1 MCEQKRRKGEMSS
14 LNNSVDD
21 NHHLHHSN
29 SNNNVLRRQH
39 PQDLDHTSDYIPQAP
54 VQPQTLQV
62 QPQPQSRRPRGFAAT
77 AAAAATGL
85 NAGGKGKKEREKEK
99 ERTKLRERHRRAIT
113 SRMLAG
119 LRQYGN
125 FPLPARADMNDVL
138 AALAREA
145 GWVVEADGTTYRQ
158 SPPPSH
164 LAAFPVRSVESP
176 LSASSLRNCSVKA
189 SMDCQASVL
198 RIDESLSPASLDSVV
213 IAERDTNSEKY
224 ASASPLN
231 SVECLEADQ
240 LMQDIHAGVH
250 ENDFTGT
257 PKVPVYVKL
266 PTGIINNF
274 CQLVDPE
281 GVRQEVSHLQSLNVD
296 GVVVDCWWGIV
307 EGWSPQKYTWSGYR
321 ELFDI
326 IREFKLKLQVVMAFH
341 ESGENDSGDTLIT
354 LPQWV
359 LEIGKENGDIFF
371 TDRGGRRN
379 TECLSWG
386 IDKERVLKGRTG
398 VEVYFDFM
406 RSFRTEFDDLF
417 AEGVVSA
424 VEIGLGASGELK
436 YPSFPER
443 IGWRYPGVG
452 EFQCYDKYLQQS
464 LCRAAKARGHSFWA
478 KGPDNAG
485 EYNSR
490 PNETG
495 FFCERG
501 GYDSYYGRFFLH
513 WYAQSLI
520 DHADNVLSLAA
531 FAFEE
536 TKIIVKVPAVHWWY
550 KTTSHAAELTAGFYN
565 PTNQDGYS
573 PVFEVLKRHSVA
585 LKLVCLRLPVPAQEY
600 DEALADPEAL
610 SWQVLNSAW
619 DQGLTVAGENALP
632 CYDRE
637 GFMSMV
643 EMAKPRDDPDHHHFS
658 FFVYQQLTPLVPG
671 TICFAELDYFIKSMH
686 GEISGDLVP

>member
-1 MCEQKRRKGEMSS
+1 M
-14 LNNSVDD
+14 SVDND
-21 NHHLHHSN
+21 DATNTN
-29 SNNNVLRRQH
+29 FQH
-39 PQDLDHTSDYIPQAP
+39 QHQDLDHSSDYLSNPLPQILDSHP
-54 VQPQTLQV
+54 
-62 QPQPQSRRPRGFAAT
+62 QPQPQPQPQARRPRGFAAT
-77 AAAAATGL
+77 AAAAAMGPTTT
-85 NAGGKGKKEREKEK
+85 AKGKKEREKEK

-176 LSASSLRNCSVKA
+176 LSSSSLRNCSVKA
-189 SMDCQASVL
+189 ALDHQPSVL

-213 IAERDTNSEKY
+213 IAERDTKSEKY
-224 ASASPLN
+224 TSASPIN

-240 LMQDIHAGVH
+240 LMQDIRSGEH
-250 ENDFTGT
+250 ENDYTGI
-257 PKVPVYVKL
+257 PNVPVFVKL
-266 PTGIINNF
+266 PTGVINNF
-274 CQLVDPE
+274 CQLVDPG
-281 GVRQEVSHLQSLNVD
+281 GVRQELSHLKSLDVD
-296 GVVVDCWWGIV
+296 GIVIDCWWGIV
-307 EGWSPQKYTWSGYR
+307 EGWCPQKYVWSGYR
-321 ELFDI
+321 ELFNI

-341 ESGENDSGDTLIT
+341 EFGGNESGDMLIT
-354 LPQWV
+354 LPRWV
-359 LEIGKENGDIFF
+359 LDIGKENGDIFF
-371 TDRGGRRN
+371 SDREGRRN

-398 VEVYFDFM
+398 IEVYFDFM
-406 RSFRTEFDDLF
+406 RSFRMEFDDLF
-417 AEGVVSA
+417 AEGLVSGI
-424 VEIGLGASGELK
+424 EIGLGASGELK

-443 IGWRYPGVG
+443 IGWRYPGIG

-464 LCRAAKARGHSFWA
+464 LCRAAKLRGHSFWA

-490 PNETG
+490 PHETG

-501 GYDSYYGRFFLH
+501 DYDSYYGRFFLN

-520 DHADNVLSLAA
+520 EHADNVLSLASL
-531 FAFEE
+531 AFEE

-550 KTTSHAAELTAGFYN
+550 KTASHAAELTAGFYN
-565 PTNQDGYS
+565 STNQDGYS
-573 PVFEVLKRHSVA
+573 SVFEVLRKHMVT
-585 LKLVCLRLPVPAQEY
+585 LKFVCLRLHVSGQEN
-600 DEALADPEAL
+600 DEALADPEGL

-619 DQGLTVAGENALP
+619 DRGLTVAGENALP

-637 GFMSMV
+637 GYMSMV
-643 EMAKPRDDPDHHHFS
+643 EMAKPRNDPDHRHFT
-658 FFVYQQLTPLVPG
+658 FFVYQQPIPLGEG
-671 TICFAELDYFIKSMH
+671 TICLSELAYFIKSMH
-686 GEISGDLVP
+686 GKDS

>member
-1 MCEQKRRKGEMSS
+1 MSS
-14 LNNSVDD
+14 INNSVDD
-21 NHHLHHSN
+21 DHHA
-29 SNNNVLRRQH
+29 NNNTNNALRRQH
-39 PQDLDHTSDYIPQAP
+39 PRDLDHSSDYLPTP
-54 VQPQTLQV
+54 
-62 QPQPQSRRPRGFAAT
+62 QPQPQARRPRGFAAT
-77 AAAAATGL
+77 AAAATTGPS
-85 NAGGKGKKEREKEK
+85 AGAKGKKEREKEK

-145 GWVVEADGTTYRQ
+145 GWVVETDGTTYRQ

-164 LAAFPVRSVESP
+164 LATFPVRSVESP

-189 SMDCQASVL
+189 TMDCQPSVL

-213 IAERDTNSEKY
+213 IAERDTKSEKY
-224 ASASPLN
+224 TSASPIN

-240 LMQDIHAGVH
+240 LMQDIRSGEH

-266 PTGIINNF
+266 PIGVINNF
-274 CQLVDPE
+274 CQLIDPE
-281 GVRQEVSHLQSLNVD
+281 GVRQEVGHLKSLNVD
-296 GVVVDCWWGIV
+296 GIVVDCWWGII
-307 EGWSPQKYTWSGYR
+307 EGWAPQKYMWSGYR
-321 ELFDI
+321 ELFGI
-326 IREFKLKLQVVMAFH
+326 VREFKLKLQVVMAFH
-341 ESGENDSGDTLIT
+341 EYGGNDSGDTLIT

-359 LEIGKENGDIFF
+359 MEIGKENGDIFF
-371 TDRGGRRN
+371 TDREGRRN

-398 VEVYFDFM
+398 IEVYFDFM
-406 RSFRTEFDDLF
+406 RNFRTEFDDLF
-417 AEGVVSA
+417 AEGLISA

-436 YPSFPER
+436 YPSFSER
-443 IGWRYPGVG
+443 MGWRYPGIG

-464 LCRAAKARGHSFWA
+464 LCRAAKLRGHSFWA

-501 GYDSYYGRFFLH
+501 DYDSYYGRFFLH

-520 DHADNVLSLAA
+520 DHADNVLSLATL
-531 FAFEE
+531 AFEE

-573 PVFEVLKRHSVA
+573 SVFEVLRKHSVT
-585 LKLVCLRLPVPAQEY
+585 LKFVCLRFHVSGQEY
-600 DEALADPEAL
+600 DEALADPEGL

-619 DQGLTVAGENALP
+619 DRGLTVAGENALP

-637 GFMSMV
+637 GYMSMV
-643 EMAKPRDDPDHHHFS
+643 EMAKPRNDPDRRHFS
-658 FFVYQQLTPLVPG
+658 FFVYQQLTPLVQG
-671 TICFAELDYFIKSMH
+671 TICFPELDYFIKSMH
-686 GEISGDLVP
+686 GEIVGDLVP